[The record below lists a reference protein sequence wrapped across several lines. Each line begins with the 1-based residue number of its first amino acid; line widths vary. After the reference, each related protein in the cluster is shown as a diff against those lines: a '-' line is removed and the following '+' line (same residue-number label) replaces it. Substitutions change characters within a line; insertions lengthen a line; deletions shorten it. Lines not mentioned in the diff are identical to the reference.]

1 MRDSQQN
8 SGLHQHINGGKDP
21 NYLVRSWASR
31 LGTVTQGHKL
41 PKSGYRSKWLQR
53 LNHVELMQNVEVQQ
67 TLRNVMSIL
76 RAGDELM
83 QDAGSVYEF
92 AERRR
97 IKKCHETVC
106 KIRAEGELNKLSN
119 LSTKDEDDSEIKASH
134 QRGNDRKNNKQ
145 KKKSLVTSLED
156 NAKINRKFTNNT
168 TITHHDNL
176 DDIYKTFAQEV
187 PENNKKFTN
196 NTTITHCDNLDDVYK
211 TFTQEVPENNKKFTN
226 NTTIT
231 HCDNLD
237 DIYEAFTQEVAENTN
252 NNNNEPSMNQAEIT
266 NNNNHSMN
274 RLLENH
280 GERKA
285 FLPPIPEKL
294 TFNKERKTQND
305 HSLPTLDTES
315 KFSIIKRARELR
327 NERSVAQVK
336 SQNLS
341 LMSSQL
347 QRKYSKAREIS
358 RKIEIFG
365 DHRKIL
371 AEESKTD
378 KNETTPATLPLLDS
392 KSFSNIDCN
401 DFLNLKNRLDSLSP
415 APAVL
420 DHKLH
425 WPTKTKDTFK

>member
-41 PKSGYRSKWLQR
+41 PKSDYRSKWLQR

-168 TITHHDNL
+168 TITHRDNL
-176 DDIYKTFAQEV
+176 DDIYETFAQEV

-196 NTTITHCDNLDDVYK
+196 NTTITHCDNLDD
-211 TFTQEVPENNKKFTN
+211 
-226 NTTIT
+226 
-231 HCDNLD
+231 
-237 DIYEAFTQEVAENTN
+237 IYETFTQEVAENTN

-266 NNNNHSMN
+266 NNNDHSMN

-425 WPTKTKDTFK
+425 WPTKTKDTFKYYKTHAK

>member
-41 PKSGYRSKWLQR
+41 PKSDYRSKWLQR

-168 TITHHDNL
+168 TITHRDNL
-176 DDIYKTFAQEV
+176 DDIYETFAQEV

-196 NTTITHCDNLDDVYK
+196 NTTITHCDNLDD
-211 TFTQEVPENNKKFTN
+211 
-226 NTTIT
+226 
-231 HCDNLD
+231 
-237 DIYEAFTQEVAENTN
+237 IYETFTQEVAENTN

-266 NNNNHSMN
+266 NNNDHSMN

-365 DHRKIL
+365 DHSKIL